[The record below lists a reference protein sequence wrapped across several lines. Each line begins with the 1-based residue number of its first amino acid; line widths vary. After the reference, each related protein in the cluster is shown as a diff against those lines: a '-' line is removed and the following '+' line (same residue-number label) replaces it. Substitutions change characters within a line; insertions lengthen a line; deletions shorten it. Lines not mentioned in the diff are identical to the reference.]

1 MVIESLN
8 LAEQHCRTRGG
19 QSTDIFSKRER
30 PLDDSKPVHVHRM
43 GKTDGFGD
51 GIEPSGFSRFIIMI
65 DELFGKPAPFFV
77 GLARDAYVLQKGR

>member
-1 MVIESLN
+1 M
-8 LAEQHCRTRGG
+8 
-19 QSTDIFSKRER
+19 
-30 PLDDSKPVHVHRM
+30 HVHRM